1 MNLTSSLPR
10 VAVLLLCSV
19 AAGCAVGPN
28 YTAPTT
34 ALPAAFVEG
43 DGSSLGTVAN
53 RAWWQDFRD
62 PMLNQLVT
70 RGLAQ
75 NLDVMAANERIN
87 AAEAALRQTGLNAQ
101 LSGNASAGQSR
112 SSTDGRVVSN
122 NGAGS
127 LSASYV
133 FDLFG
138 GVRRGQES
146 AQAGYVGAQD
156 NAEATRLAW
165 LAELVSAYTQARYF
179 QEAIA
184 LTRSTISAR
193 AKTTEIS
200 QAKLQLGDSTELDT
214 AQAEALLATA
224 QASLPLQE
232 AGFNAQVFA
241 MATLLNEPA
250 GPLLAQMQRGARQ
263 PSPPAGS
270 RAGIPADLLRNR
282 PDVRSAEQS
291 FKAAVANVGVAEAAL
306 YPSLTISGSIADS
319 NSAQTWS
326 FGPQLVLPILNH
338 GALAAN
344 RDAKISAAALAEIS
358 WRASVSSAVQDVQT
372 AQSYVT
378 RYRRNVYSLQKAADS
393 YVRAVG
399 LARTSYE
406 AGATSLLDLLD
417 ADRSASSAQL
427 SVAAGRRDLALQW
440 ATLQIATG
448 TGATVGAAPR

>member
-10 VAVLLLCSV
+10 VAALLLCSV

-34 ALPAAFVEG
+34 AVPATFVEG
-43 DGSSLGTVAN
+43 DGSSLGVVAN

-62 PMLNQLVT
+62 PMLNTLVA

-101 LSGNASAGQSR
+101 LSGGASAERTR
-112 SSTDGRVVSN
+112 SSNDARIVSN
-122 NGAGS
+122 NGAAS
-127 LSASYV
+127 LSANYV

-138 GVRRGQES
+138 GVRRGQE
-146 AQAGYVGAQD
+146 AATAGYVGAQD

-165 LAELVSAYTQARYF
+165 LAEIVSAYTQARYY

-184 LTRSTISAR
+184 LTRATITAR

-200 QAKLQLGDSTELDT
+200 QAKLQLGDSTELDS

-224 QASLPLQE
+224 QASLPLLE
-232 AGFNAQVFA
+232 AGFNAQVYA

-250 GPLLAQMQRGARQ
+250 GPLLSQMQRGARQ

-270 RAGIPADLLRNR
+270 RTGIPADLLRNR
-282 PDVRSAEQS
+282 PDIRSAEQS
-291 FKAAVANVGVAEAAL
+291 YKAAVANVGVAEAAM
-306 YPSLTISGSIADS
+306 YPSLTISGSISDN
-319 NSAQTWS
+319 NSAQGWS
-326 FGPQLVLPILNH
+326 FGPQISLPLLNQ
-338 GALAAN
+338 GALSAN
-344 RDAKISAAALAEIS
+344 RDAKISAAKLAEIS
-358 WRASVSSAVQDVQT
+358 WRAAVSSAVEDVQT
-372 AQSYVT
+372 AQTYVT
-378 RYRRNVYSLQKAADS
+378 RYRRNVYSLQKAADAYNRS
-393 YVRAVG
+393 VG

-440 ATLQIATG
+440 ASLQIATG
-448 TGATVGAAPR
+448 AGATVGAAPK